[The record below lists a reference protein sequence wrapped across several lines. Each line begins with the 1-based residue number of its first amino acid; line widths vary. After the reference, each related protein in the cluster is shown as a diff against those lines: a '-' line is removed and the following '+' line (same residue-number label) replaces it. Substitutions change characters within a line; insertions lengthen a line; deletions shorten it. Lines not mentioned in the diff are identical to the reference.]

1 MKFLMHLSEV
11 LASSKIWIG
20 LCGGSLIVL
29 PIMGIIFVHSNPPKH
44 ESEQGRPGS
53 DPNSGVSE

>member
-1 MKFLMHLSEV
+1 MHLSEV

>member
-29 PIMGIIFVHSNPPKH
+29 PILGIMFVHSSSSKH
-44 ESEQGRPGS
+44 ESEQGRTGG
-53 DPNSGVSE
+53 NSNSRVSK